1 MSDQE
6 QSSNSAV
13 DSVNEV
19 KSVTTDWTPYQIE
32 SFRLYLLA
40 SKVTINKEFVS
51 NIPNFVSRVQDAN
64 AKTNPLS
71 PSRDPYDVS
80 LKNLPLDMKPL
91 ECWLEK
97 K

>member
-6 QSSNSAV
+6 QSSNSVA
-13 DSVNEV
+13 DSVDEV
-19 KSVTTDWTPYQIE
+19 KSVATDWTPYQIE

-40 SKVTINKEFVS
+40 NKDTINKEFVS
-51 NIPNFVSRVQDAN
+51 NIPNFVSRVQDSRM
-64 AKTNPLS
+64 NPL
-71 PSRDPYDVS
+71 PPRREPYDVS
-80 LKNLPLDMKPL
+80 LKNLPPDMKPL

>member
-6 QSSNSAV
+6 QSSNSVA
-13 DSVNEV
+13 DSVDKV
-19 KSVTTDWTPYQIE
+19 KSVTTDWTPYQLE
-32 SFRLYLLA
+32 SFRQYLLA
-40 SKVTINKEFVS
+40 NKDTINKEFVS
-51 NIPNFVSRVQDAN
+51 NIPNFVSRVQAAN
-64 AKTNPLS
+64 AKANPLP
-71 PSRDPYDVS
+71 PSREPYDVS